1 MEDRR
6 IKKSLAWLSA
16 LLAMVLAF
24 QLACL
29 KKRAPVY
36 NVILIT
42 IDTLRADHLS
52 CYGYPRETS
61 PFLDYLAQNGV
72 LFEHAFSSI
81 SYTTPSHA
89 SIFTSL
95 YPVQHKVLVNGAR
108 LHKEAF
114 TMAEMFQDI
123 GYQTAGFCSVG
134 FLSNLSQGFDI
145 FDNEKYKKL
154 VHYRQAHQT
163 IESVLDWLDS
173 KRPNDKFFLWVHLF
187 DPHRPYHPPQAYLK
201 QMALKSEAEKE
212 LFVKYVIQICKLP
225 PYVYKHKAK
234 LIEDYNNYDA
244 EILFTDQQIKRL
256 VRAIEAKKFKSPL
269 LWIITADHGEG
280 LGNHGY
286 KKHGRFI
293 YNEQVHVPLI
303 FYFSQKEYRGLRLKN
318 LVRHVDILPTLAD
331 LLGYNLSEKAKFI
344 QGISLWPLLNDNENN
359 FPVQYAFYQRRPWN
373 EARRSWDRG
382 EIYGLQNLQFKYIYH
397 SLGDDEFYDLRYDP
411 FETKNI
417 IDFPS
422 LPRDKMKKIVELY
435 YKTLSHQTIT
445 DSPAPIDKRHMEE
458 LKALGY
464 IR

>member
-1 MEDRR
+1 MED
-6 IKKSLAWLSA
+6 KKTSKVAA
-16 LLAMVLAF
+16 LLAAVFFIILVL
-24 QLACL
+24 QPSCL
-29 KKRAPVY
+29 QKRKSDD

-61 PFLDYLAQNGV
+61 PFIDYLAGKGV
-72 LFEHAFSSI
+72 LFENAFSSI
-81 SYTTPSHA
+81 SYTTPAHA

-95 YPVQHKVLVNGAR
+95 FPVQHKVAVNGAR
-108 LHKEAF
+108 LHNSAF
-114 TMAEMFQDI
+114 TIAEMFQDM
-123 GYQTAGFCSVG
+123 GYQTAGFCSIG

-163 IESVLDWLDS
+163 VDSVLDWLGS
-173 KRPNDKFFLWVHLF
+173 QKPSDKFFLWVHLF
-187 DPHRPYHPPQAYLK
+187 DPHRPYHPPHQYLK
-201 QMALKSEAEKE
+201 QMALKSETDKE
-212 LFVKYVIQICKLP
+212 LFVKYITEVCKLP
-225 PYVYKHKAK
+225 KDFYRHRGI

-244 EILFTDQQIKRL
+244 EILFVDQQLKRL
-256 VRAIEAKKFKSPL
+256 VEAVEKKKFKSHL

-303 FYFSQKEYRGLRLKN
+303 FYFSQQYYVGQRIKN
-318 LVRHVDILPTLAD
+318 LVRHVDIFPTVAD
-331 LLGYNLSEKAKFI
+331 LLGYNLAEKAPFI
-344 QGISLWPLLNDNENN
+344 QGVPLWPLFKDSKDK
-359 FPVQYAFYQRRPWN
+359 FDVKYAFYQRRPWD
-373 EARRSWDRG
+373 EARRNWETG

-397 SLGDDEFYDLRYDP
+397 SQGKDEFYDLRYDP

-417 IDFPS
+417 IDVPFH
-422 LPRDKMKKIVELY
+422 LRDEMKKIVELY
-435 YKTLSHQTIT
+435 YKALSHQTIT
-445 DSPAPIDKRHMEE
+445 DSPTPIDKKHLEE